1 MGRNVYIYAV
11 LLSLMPCHLVNAQNE
26 LILLNGKELHVEK
39 YMIDTSASMF
49 YYKLKL
55 PSGKLKTRSQ
65 SLDNVF
71 SVTDSTNKEYV
82 LYVLVDSSNN
92 LSVNQMRHYVEGY
105 RIARKEYDPWW
116 AMAGGFAVG
125 AGGMMVSKNPFLS
138 GFIPIAY
145 VGGMALV
152 KPNKNRIIWKYP
164 EFEEEE
170 DFFYTYQRSA
180 RNKNIKYAIIGSLEG
195 IVVGVIIG
203 VLTGYYN

>member
-1 MGRNVYIYAV
+1 M
-11 LLSLMPCHLVNAQNE
+11 
-26 LILLNGKELHVEK
+26 LNGKEFHIEK
-39 YMIDTSASMF
+39 YKIDTSESMF

-55 PSGKLKTRSQ
+55 PSGKLKTRSLK
-65 SLDNVF
+65 LDKAF
-71 SVTDSTNKEYV
+71 SVTDSTNKEHV

-138 GFIPIAY
+138 LFIPIAY
-145 VGGMALV
+145 VGGTALL

-164 EFEEEE
+164 EFEGEE
-170 DFFYTYQRSA
+170 DFFYAYQRSA
-180 RNKNIKYAIIGSLEG
+180 RYKNMKYAIIGSLEG